1 MAGSCNGAPVA
12 LALLDVLDKTQR
24 GRWRAARASE
34 TPDETD
40 LQVDEHAR
48 KLINVVEHDRIPK
61 DQDGPDLQVNR
72 TRSA

>member
-1 MAGSCNGAPVA
+1 VESRES
-12 LALLDVLDKTQR
+12 K
-24 GRWRAARASE
+24 
-34 TPDETD
+34 TPDQID
-40 LQVDEHAR
+40 LQMDEHAR